1 MSVRL
6 VLGSASPARLATL
19 RSAGVEPQVLVSG
32 VDESQVTEPDPA
44 TLAARLA
51 ELKAEAVIAHL
62 AAQAEHS
69 VDTVVHF
76 ADVSDAEIEAY
87 VASGEPL
94 HVAGAFTIDGLGGA
108 FVRGIEG
115 DPHCVVGVSLPALR
129 EMVLELGR
137 GWTDLWQH
145 GR

>member
-1 MSVRL
+1 MRGRSGVLHTGHCLCDLASGRRL
-6 VLGSASPARLATL
+6 VR
-19 RSAGVEPQVLVSG
+19 
-32 VDESQVTEPDPA
+32 
-44 TLAARLA
+44 
-51 ELKAEAVIAHL
+51 
-62 AAQAEHS
+62 S

-76 ADVSDAEIEAY
+76 ADVSDDEVEAY

-129 EMVLELGR
+129 EMVIELGHR
-137 GWTDLWQH
+137 WTDLWA
-145 GR
+145 GDR